1 MKKLNIGKFKI
12 METAINKMN
21 KSVPGFREVPKTGVI
36 YVMQKAAELGFT
48 YENSEWSNLGQG
60 SPETGDIDNAPSRV
74 TELNIDPHHQEYSP
88 VAGMT
93 ELRQKV
99 ADFYNEIYRKD
110 KASKYTYENVCIAG
124 GGRQALTRIASALD
138 NINVG
143 HLIPDYTAY
152 EELLSVFKGFNTIP
166 ILLDSKKDYKLSAE
180 DIKKSIMGL
189 GLSVILVSNPCNP
202 TGQVIRD
209 HELRGWVETASQ
221 CSCTLIFDEFY
232 SHYIYK
238 KDENEECKMVS
249 SAEFVNDVNEDPVII
264 VDGLTKNWR
273 YPGWR
278 ISWIIG
284 PKSVIEAVSS
294 AGSFLDGG
302 ANNPFQ
308 KSALSLLDAK
318 FSIKETMAIQS
329 HFTKKRDYMLDR
341 LAKMGIIIEAAP
353 EGTFYFWANL
363 SQLPEPL
370 NNGMRFFQE
379 GLKHKFITVPGI
391 FFDVN
396 PGKRRA
402 FINAHYQ
409 NYCRISFGPELSK
422 LITGLDAME
431 KMIESFK
438 DTFMHK

>member
-1 MKKLNIGKFKI
+1 MI
-12 METAINKMN
+12 N

-36 YVMQKAAELGFT
+36 YVMQKAGELGFT
-48 YENSEWSNLGQG
+48 YDNPEWSNLGQG
-60 SPETGDIDNAPSRV
+60 SPETGDMENAPPRIYDIS
-74 TELNIDPHHQEYSP
+74 IDPHNQEYSP

-93 ELRQKV
+93 ELREKV
-99 ADFYNEIYRKD
+99 AQFYNQIYRQD
-110 KASKYTYENVCIAG
+110 KESKYTYENVCIAG
-124 GGRQALTRIASALD
+124 GGRQALTRIASSLD
-138 NINVG
+138 NVNVG

-166 ILLDSKKDYKLSAE
+166 ILLKSQKDYKLLAE
-180 DIKKSIMGL
+180 DLKSNIMGL
-189 GLSVILVSNPCNP
+189 GLSAVLISNPCNP

-209 HELRGWVETASQ
+209 DELKKWVGIASE

-238 KDENEECKMVS
+238 KDPDEKFKMVS
-249 SAEFVNDVNEDPVII
+249 ATEFVEDVNADPVII

-308 KSALSLLDAK
+308 KSVLPLLEPEFA
-318 FSIKETMAIQS
+318 IRETIAIQNN
-329 HFTKKRDYMLDR
+329 FLKKRDYMMDR
-341 LAKMGIIIEAAP
+341 LNKMGIIIETPP

-363 SQLPEPL
+363 SNLPDPL
-370 NNGMRFFQE
+370 NNGMNFFQE

-402 FINAHYQ
+402 FVNAHYQ

-422 LITGLDAME
+422 LTTGLDAME

-438 DTFMHK
+438 L

>member
-1 MKKLNIGKFKI
+1 
-12 METAINKMN
+12 MN

-60 SPETGDIDNAPSRV
+60 SPETGDIDNAPLRV

-110 KASKYTYENVCIAG
+110 KSSKYTYENVCIAG

-166 ILLDSKKDYKLSAE
+166 ILLDPKKDYKLSAE
-180 DIKKSIMGL
+180 DVKKNIMGL

-209 HELRGWVETASQ
+209 DELRSWVETATQ

-232 SHYIYK
+232 SHYIY
-238 KDENEECKMVS
+238 
-249 SAEFVNDVNEDPVII
+249 
-264 VDGLTKNWR
+264 
-273 YPGWR
+273 
-278 ISWIIG
+278 
-284 PKSVIEAVSS
+284 
-294 AGSFLDGG
+294 
-302 ANNPFQ
+302 
-308 KSALSLLDAK
+308 
-318 FSIKETMAIQS
+318 
-329 HFTKKRDYMLDR
+329 
-341 LAKMGIIIEAAP
+341 
-353 EGTFYFWANL
+353 
-363 SQLPEPL
+363 
-370 NNGMRFFQE
+370 
-379 GLKHKFITVPGI
+379 
-391 FFDVN
+391 
-396 PGKRRA
+396 
-402 FINAHYQ
+402 
-409 NYCRISFGPELSK
+409 
-422 LITGLDAME
+422 
-431 KMIESFK
+431 
-438 DTFMHK
+438 